1 MTGSVK
7 NQINLALKAPIHLN
21 IIKNESCFE
30 NTCIQHPKF
39 NPIFRV
45 NEAWKKNT
53 LISLSVQIWQVNDFI
68 KRLTLT
74 R

>member
-45 NEAWKKNT
+45 NEA
-53 LISLSVQIWQVNDFI
+53 
-68 KRLTLT
+68 
-74 R
+74 